1 MIGRGKATVL
11 GAAKKAMSRRSK
23 ARLQFLVGR
32 IDGLLKA
39 SKCANMFGISVPVYL
54 AAVLE
59 YLAAEQLR

>member
-1 MIGRGKATVL
+1 MVGRGKATVL
-11 GAAKKAMSRRSK
+11 GAAKK

>member
-1 MIGRGKATVL
+1 M
-11 GAAKKAMSRRSK
+11 GAAKK